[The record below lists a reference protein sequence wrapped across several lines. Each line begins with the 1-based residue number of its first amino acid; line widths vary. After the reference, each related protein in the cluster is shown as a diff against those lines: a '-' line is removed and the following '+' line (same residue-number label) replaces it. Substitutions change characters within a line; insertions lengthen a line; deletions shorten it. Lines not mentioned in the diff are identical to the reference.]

1 VIAAREY
8 GFTADKRLVVSTHPD
23 VATLAYPVGSEVPDE
38 LANDLANADEEI
50 DLLKE
55 LAAEDA
61 NVAAADEAA
70 AAAKAAST
78 PANKQAATP
87 ANKGS

>member
-1 VIAAREY
+1 
-8 GFTADKRLVVSTHPD
+8 
-23 VATLAYPVGSEVPDE
+23 LAPRS
-38 LANDLANADEEI
+38 NDLANADEEI